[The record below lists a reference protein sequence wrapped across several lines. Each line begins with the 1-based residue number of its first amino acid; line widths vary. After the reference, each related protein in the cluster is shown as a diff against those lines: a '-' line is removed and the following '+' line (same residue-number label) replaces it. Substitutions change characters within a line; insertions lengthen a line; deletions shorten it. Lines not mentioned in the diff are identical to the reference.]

1 MQVNRLCQVEIQPSL
16 ALPSLRF
23 MVLTKSLDFFRSLT
37 SLGSITSSC

>member
-1 MQVNRLCQVEIQPSL
+1 MEIDHLCQVEIQPSL

-23 MVLTKSLDFFRSLT
+23 MVLIKSLDFFRSLT